1 MIKGSKLRIKG
12 KIWKVT
18 EAWNLGFEI
27 VSYTVENTV
36 TKKIWEVSRKR
47 MDELILNKEIQVL

>member
-1 MIKGSKLRIKG
+1 MIKGSRFRIKG
-12 KIWKVT
+12 KVWKVI

-27 VSYTVENTV
+27 VSYTVENIV
-36 TKKIWEVSRKR
+36 TKKIWEVTRKR